1 MKKIFALILAAVMI
15 FAFVAACTD
24 DTPTVDPTPEVA
36 EETPEPSPEPT
47 PTPEDIDEG
56 VVMPDLEEIDED
68 AVTISYSHWGSDSEH
83 EVLLG
88 TIARFNEEFP
98 WITVEAIQIDRG
110 EYETWINTMA
120 AAGTLPDTGIMA
132 EPQVIG
138 WAQQGALLPID
149 INAIVEAVGDTPLPH
164 LAFTH
169 NGQALAYSVCNNI
182 VALFYDVDKF
192 EAAGVDTPP
201 KTWADAW
208 TWDEFLDA
216 AKSLTLDSAGR
227 DAHDAG
233 FDRDNVAQY
242 GFRQYNATWMLE
254 AWARANG
261 TAWFDAQGNVTID
274 NDAAVDA
281 IQRMADLHL
290 VHGVSPQF
298 GTNEGYISTWLVEDT
313 AMAVNGTWSFGV
325 WLGGARRDH
334 GLNFNVGVLPQMDG
348 QGTIATA
355 GPNVL
360 FATTEHPVAASIWLA
375 WYAQPENAWD
385 TVESGIWMPIF
396 SQWYHD
402 EALMRRWSDNDYPGR
417 QDGHDNF
424 PPFEDYRS
432 AVIEASLS
440 PVVQSAAWYTI
451 PNMDVFL
458 DVLGTVLAPV
468 WDGSQ
473 TAAEAIAGGLD
484 ALIAANAG

>member
-1 MKKIFALILAAVMI
+1 MI
-15 FAFVAACTD
+15 AGIVACA
-24 DTPTVDPTPEVA
+24 A
-36 EETPEPSPEPT
+36 EETPADPPEDVVEATPEPT
-47 PTPEDIDEG
+47 PEPEEPPAI
-56 VVMPDLEEIDED
+56 VMPDLEEVEDEE
-68 AVTISYSHWGSDSEH
+68 AVTISYAHWGSDSEH
-83 EVLLG
+83 EVLLA
-88 TIARFNEEFP
+88 TIERFQDEFP

-110 EYETWINTMA
+110 EYETWMNTMA
-120 AAGTLPDTGIMA
+120 AAGTLPDTAIMA

-138 WAQQGALLPID
+138 WAERGALLAID
-149 INAIVEAVGDTPLPH
+149 VNAIEEAVGDTPLPH

-192 EAAGVDTPP
+192 EEAGIDTPP
-201 KTWADAW
+201 KSWDTAW
-208 TWDEFLDA
+208 TWEEFLDA

-233 FDRDNVAQY
+233 FDSSNVVQY

-261 TAWFDAQGNVTID
+261 TSWFDANGNVIID

-334 GLNFNVGVLPQMDG
+334 GLNFNVGVLPRMDG

-375 WYAQPENAWD
+375 WYAQPENAWN
-385 TVESGIWMPIF
+385 TVETGIWMPIF
-396 SQWYHD
+396 SAWYHD
-402 EALMRRWSDNDYPGR
+402 EALMRRWADNDYPGR
-417 QDGHDNF
+417 AAGNDNF
-424 PPFEDYRS
+424 PPFDDYRS

-473 TAAEAIAGGLD
+473 SAEEAIEGGMD
-484 ALIAANAG
+484 ALRAANAG